1 MHFID
6 LLKDLKDYHKFLLT
20 LSCPGIEGPLCQFSC
35 KSEQLLVSPY
45 LEFHAIINDS
55 QYKGIKTTFQRVD
68 LNNNFVGASHT
79 NLGISLKFP
88 YLYSFWRNREN
99 TVCDYFENRILK
111 LTKDLVAIV

>member
-1 MHFID
+1 M
-6 LLKDLKDYHKFLLT
+6 
-20 LSCPGIEGPLCQFSC
+20 
-35 KSEQLLVSPY
+35 VSPY
-45 LEFHAIINDS
+45 LEFHALIDDS

-88 YLYSFWRNREN
+88 YLYLFLRNREN